1 LKIMLHIEYQNM
13 LKDLFNKIDSICEQM
28 ICINLYQ
35 EHVRLKNII
44 ETLNFICTLDFV
56 WG

>member
-1 LKIMLHIEYQNM
+1 MLHIEYQNM

-28 ICINLYQ
+28 IYINLCQ